1 MLSDTVGAGDPIY
14 SLSSL
19 MSPRGIFS
27 ALQITKLAALVIGLL
42 FKTWCTVVLSKLFL
56 PLSERALAMRFGQL
70 SQAAMDFQIPAP

>member
-1 MLSDTVGAGDPIY
+1 MLSDTVGAGDPIH

-27 ALQITKLAALVIGLL
+27 ALQITQLAALVTGLL

-56 PLSERALAMRFGQL
+56 PLSVRALAMRFGQL